1 MLLLFVVMNNQPL
14 LTILEMGVEIIERGD
29 SDIINLFDKDLAE
42 WQAQA
47 SFNDMSDSED
57 KVLVNYVNADEDD
70 TRNDERLTSDYF

>member
-1 MLLLFVVMNNQPL
+1 MLLLFVVMNDQPR

-29 SDIINLFDKDLAE
+29 SDIIDLFDKDLAE

-47 SFNDMSDSED
+47 SFNDMSDGED
-57 KVLVNYVNADEDD
+57 KVLVNYVNAGEDD

>member
-29 SDIINLFDKDLAE
+29 SDIIDLFDKDLAE

-47 SFNDMSDSED
+47 SFNDMSDGED

-70 TRNDERLTSDYF
+70 THNDERLTSDYF